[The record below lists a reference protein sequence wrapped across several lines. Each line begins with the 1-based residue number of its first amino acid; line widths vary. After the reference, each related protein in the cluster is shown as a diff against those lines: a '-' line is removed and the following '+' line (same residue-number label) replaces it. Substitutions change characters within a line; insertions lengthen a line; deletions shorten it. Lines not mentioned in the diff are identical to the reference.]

1 MTDSHK
7 HPDAQLRLV
16 IFDVDGTLSDSQAD
30 IIGSMTDAF
39 VAEEL
44 TVPRPDEILGIVG
57 LSLEVAM
64 PLLAPEVPDETL
76 DRLIAAYKA
85 AYMQRR
91 LDAGAGHS
99 PLYPG
104 MRELVEAL
112 SAEPETLLGIATGK
126 SRRGLVALLETYQLS
141 RAFQTIQVADDHPSK
156 PNPSMILAALA
167 ETGVAPE
174 HAVMIGDTQFDID
187 MAKAAGIR
195 TIAVSWGY
203 HPTTKLAHADLLV
216 DDAAAL
222 RKAIDTLT

>member
-1 MTDSHK
+1 M
-7 HPDAQLRLV
+7 RLV
-16 IFDVDGTLSDSQAD
+16 IFDVDGTLSDSQLD

-44 TVPRPDEILGIVG
+44 TVPTRHEILGIVG

-64 PLLAPEVPDETL
+64 PLLAPEVPDATI
-76 DRLIAAYKA
+76 DRLVAAYKA

-91 LDAGAGHS
+91 LDAGAAHS

-104 MRELVEAL
+104 VRDLVEAL
-112 SAEPETLLGIATGK
+112 AAEPETLLGIATGK
-126 SRRGLVALLETYQLS
+126 SRRGLVALLENHGLS
-141 RAFQTIQVADDHPSK
+141 GAFQTIQVADDHPSK

-167 ETGVAPE
+167 ETGVAPDRT
-174 HAVMIGDTQFDID
+174 VMVGDTQFDID
-187 MAKAAGIR
+187 MAKASGIR

-203 HPTTKLAHADLLV
+203 HPVTKLSHADLLV
-216 DDAAAL
+216 DDATAL